1 MCRNQDRRHDAEFQA
16 LDEGASDWALH
27 RARIA
32 DQYGR
37 AHVDHELATKASDAQ
52 VAMAWREVA
61 RHRWAL
67 GAANTPPTR
76 RRRTARHLI
85 AAGRWLQRAFSARM
99 ALDTRPLDALP
110 PRP

>member
-1 MCRNQDRRHDAEFQA
+1 MCRNQNRRHETQFQG
-16 LDEGASDWALH
+16 LDTGASDWALH

-32 DQYGR
+32 DQYGKP
-37 AHVDHELATKASDAQ
+37 HVDHELATEASDAQ
-52 VAMAWREVA
+52 VAMAKREVA

-67 GAANTPPTR
+67 GATNTSPAW

-85 AAGRWLQRAFSARM
+85 AAGRWLQRAFTARM
-99 ALDTRPLDALP
+99 ALDFRPLDALP